1 LPYRL
6 KKTLT
11 DLNGIANRNGG
22 NRAFGL
28 PGFKASVDYI
38 LEQVQDNLGD
48 QFDTWVQPF
57 NHTFEQTRKISVT
70 GPDGKD
76 VFAITLLYNPPT
88 PKEGFTAALVDTP
101 VNDENGW
108 FHFLAI

>member
-1 LPYRL
+1 M
-6 KKTLT
+6 
-11 DLNGIANRNGG
+11 NGIANRNGG
-22 NRAFGL
+22 NRAFGF

-38 LEQVQDNLGD
+38 LEQVQDGLGD

-70 GPDGKD
+70 GPNGKD
-76 VFAITLLYNPPT
+76 VHAITLLYNPPT
-88 PKEGFTAALVDTP
+88 PEEGITASLIDTP

-108 FHFLAI
+108 FHFAI